1 MRSSSRKTDAQL
13 GSSTTTWAN
22 PLYPATYVYG
32 YLYNNTGNGTFPRED
47 FVPNGGVSGNYDPR
61 NGGLL
66 ISSGIDPNLDAPI
79 SLAANPKLWLF
90 FIAYP
95 AKGAAE
101 PPKMML
107 EFLKDGRPIRRAEA
121 ALPAPDPD
129 GNVRYIGNF
138 PTTNF
143 APGSYEVK
151 VALAQAGQSVADRA
165 SFTLVP

>member
-1 MRSSSRKTDAQL
+1 MMSSLAFVRRIDQL
-13 GSSTTTWAN
+13 PPETKSDD
-22 PLYPATYVYG
+22 PLDIVPA
-32 YLYNNTGNGTFPRED
+32 RI
-47 FVPNGGVSGNYDPR
+47 VPNLG
-61 NGGLL
+61 
-66 ISSGIDPNLDAPI
+66 API
-79 SLAANPKLWLF
+79 SLATNPKLWLF

-101 PPKMML
+101 PPKMTL

-151 VALAQAGQSVADRA
+151 VALAQAGANVADRA